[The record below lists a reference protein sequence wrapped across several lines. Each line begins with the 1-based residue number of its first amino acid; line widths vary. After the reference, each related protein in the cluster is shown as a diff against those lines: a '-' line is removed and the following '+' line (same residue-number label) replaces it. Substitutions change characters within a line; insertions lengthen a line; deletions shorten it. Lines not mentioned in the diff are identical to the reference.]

1 MSKTY
6 SKHYTL
12 HHIMKSSLLLCSLF
26 YFYDVLIFSGSERK
40 PKIINFRRNGIFRQK
55 DECFQENIHRKWK
68 KKYISYESPLFVA
81 DVHWFSDAS
90 LEMNLWKMFQQ
101 RMNVMVSPLAFSCCS
116 QLWLVIIP
124 MSPTECQWAKYIY
137 ILGQ

>member
-1 MSKTY
+1 MSKTF

-12 HHIMKSSLLLCSLF
+12 RHIMKSSLLICSLS
-26 YFYDVLIFSGSERK
+26 YFHDVFIFSVSERK
-40 PKIINFRRNGIFRQK
+40 PKNYKLQKKSNISTKWWMFKKIFTSNGKSTFLMNRP
-55 DECFQENIHRKWK
+55 FV
-68 KKYISYESPLFVA
+68 VA

-124 MSPTECQWAKYIY
+124 MSPTECQWVKYIY
-137 ILGQ
+137 